1 LNRGLNFVREN
12 PKTLL
17 VSLPPTSDIQTSVLT
32 GLRAATNSTKG
43 LRLRH
48 IQVYPPLLLILS
60 V

>member
-1 LNRGLNFVREN
+1 KTGLNLKPWN
-12 PKTLL
+12 PKRLL

-48 IQVYPPLLLILS
+48 IQTFPPGL
-60 V
+60 VK